1 MIKELIKYPQTLSKE
16 FNAPVRFFNDELQL
30 LIENLKDTIIEN
42 NLDGLSAYQINNP
55 YNVVVTKKDDS
66 FMVFVNPKIYQN
78 NGKVSTK
85 ETTTYF
91 GDITAELTRSSE
103 IKIVYEDEEG
113 NTKYLTATDDFAV
126 LLQRKIDYTFGGTI
140 RYRLSDK
147 KQDEFDM
154 KLEFG
159 NDVLDNANCTIS
171 TFKDKIANVINYIIA
186 FSFISLFLVFFLDD
200 KNLII
205 LNDVQNY
212 SMITILALILIYIPY
227 GYYEGQQ
234 NKGCTSCQIGNILG
248 TAFISFIKLTVLV
261 IINYFIF

>member
-16 FNAPVRFFNDELQL
+16 FNAPVRFFNDELKE
-30 LIENLKDTIIEN
+30 LISNLKDTIKEH
-42 NLDGLSAYQINNP
+42 NLEGLSAYQINNP
-55 YNVVVTKKDDS
+55 YNVVVVKKDDD
-66 FMVFVNPKIYQN
+66 FMVLVNPKIYQN
-78 NGKVSTK
+78 SGSISTK

-91 GDITAELTRSSE
+91 GDISAELTRYAE
-103 IKIVYEDEEG
+103 IKIVYEDEDG
-113 NTKYLTATDDFAV
+113 NTKYITAKDDFAV

-140 RYRLSDK
+140 RYRLDDK

-159 NDVLDNANCTIS
+159 NDALDNANCTIS
-171 TFKDKIANVINYIIA
+171 TFKDKISNTINYITA

-212 SMITILALILIYIPY
+212 TMISILILIFVYIPY

-248 TAFISFIKLTVLV
+248 TAFIAFIKLTILFV
-261 IINYFIF
+261 INYFIF